1 MNHTTL
7 AIAAIFATAVVLTTV
22 AASAQPQ
29 QQAFAHYYRHHSHHH
44 NSNNEIRIS
53 QDINQLNNCTLAQC
67 VNEAQNDVQI
77 HHRWS

>member
-7 AIAAIFATAVVLTTV
+7 AIVAIFATAVVLTTV
-22 AASAQPQ
+22 AVSALPQ

-44 NSNNEIRIS
+44 NHNSNEIRIS

-77 HHRWS
+77 HHR